1 MHAERFTSLLESKGP
16 YASVYWDDSHD
27 TEDAAAQRELKW
39 RAIREDLERQ
49 EASEE
54 MIDALQRAILESRP
68 PVGRSG
74 RGVVA
79 GADGILVNEHL
90 IRPLETPET
99 RVSTL
104 PYLIPLV
111 TYASPHPTYVVATVD
126 HAGGDVTLH
135 HDGRVRS
142 ESVDGGGH
150 PIHKADSAETP
161 GYGDPQRR
169 TMEAGRKNLRAVAD
183 RLTHLVDSES
193 PDVVFVVGEVQSRAD
208 LMPTLEQR
216 VLDLVVELDVGA
228 RNSGVD
234 DGEVR
239 HVIDQE
245 LLRRRVT
252 EMDAAAQSFSK
263 AIGQGSGLA
272 TQGLDGVCAALRA
285 GAVETLI
292 IGDLGDATVI
302 ADHDL
307 STVAPNPNVLSELG
321 AAPTQTLRADEAL
334 PFAAVTIK
342 AALLRTDDGSRPT
355 TGWRRYCGIRCRDP
369 VGSRGGEARGSIAYR
384 PPGSWQ

>member
-1 MHAERFTSLLESKGP
+1 MEADRFTSLLESKGP

-49 EASEE
+49 GASPGLV
-54 MIDALQRAILESRP
+54 DALQRAIVESKP

-79 GADGILVNEHL
+79 GEDGVLLNEHL

-104 PYLIPLV
+104 PYLVPLV
-111 TYASPHPTYVVATVD
+111 THAPPHATYFVATVD

-142 ESVDGGGH
+142 ETVDGGGY

-208 LMPTLEQR
+208 LTPILEQR
-216 VLDLVVELDVGA
+216 VADLVVELDVGA

-234 DGEVR
+234 DAAVR
-239 HVIDQE
+239 RAIDEE

-252 EMDAAAQSFSK
+252 ELDAAAQSFSL
-263 AIGQGSGLA
+263 AVGQGSGLA
-272 TQGLDGVCAALRA
+272 TQGLHGVCAALRA

-292 IGDLGDATVI
+292 IGDVGDSTVV
-302 ADHDL
+302 AGDDL

-321 AAPTQTLRADEAL
+321 TAPTQTLRADEAL
-334 PFAAVTIK
+334 PFVAVSIG
-342 AALLRTDDGSRPT
+342 AALIRTDERIAPDDGL
-355 TGWRRYCGIRCRDP
+355 GAILRYP
-369 VGSRGGEARGSIAYR
+369 L
-384 PPGSWQ
+384 P

>member
-111 TYASPHPTYVVATVD
+111 TYASPHATYVVATVD

-183 RLTHLVDSES
+183 RLAHLVDSES

-292 IGDLGDATVI
+292 IGDLGDATVV

-342 AALLRTDDGSRPT
+342 AALLRTDERITPDDGVAAIL
-355 TGWRRYCGIRCRDP
+355 RYP
-369 VGSRGGEARGSIAYR
+369 L
-384 PPGSWQ
+384 P